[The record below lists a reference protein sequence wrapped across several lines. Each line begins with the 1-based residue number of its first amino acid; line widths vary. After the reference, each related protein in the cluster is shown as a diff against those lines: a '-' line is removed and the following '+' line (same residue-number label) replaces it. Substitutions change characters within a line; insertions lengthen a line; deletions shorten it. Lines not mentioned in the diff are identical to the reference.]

1 MSVRQSGTWPEIW
14 CTVNIVQISKSGG
27 LTNTY
32 NYREINLSSLVAK
45 TFKRMRLNRMR
56 PFLNPI
62 LSIWQKGFRQGR
74 STVTQI
80 IALRRILKKKNLSAV
95 TELLQSLIDFK
106 KAFDSVDRRK
116 MINILRAYGIPE
128 KINQVVAAGYKK
140 TRAKVLFPD
149 IETEYIEILA
159 GVLQCNTLPPFLL
172 IWHCLRPETSD

>member
-1 MSVRQSGTWPEIW
+1 
-14 CTVNIVQISKSGG
+14 
-27 LTNTY
+27 
-32 NYREINLSSLVAK
+32 
-45 TFKRMRLNRMR
+45 
-56 PFLNPI
+56 
-62 LSIWQKGFRQGR
+62 
-74 STVTQI
+74 
-80 IALRRILKKKNLSAV
+80 
-95 TELLQSLIDFK
+95 
-106 KAFDSVDRRK
+106 